1 MSSAPDGPGRRRKGG
16 EKNANYLLQFSS
28 SVPSRDGGSEASRRS
43 HRPYRNNATRQ
54 TFDRLEFLHANFRFG
69 VSKKRWKLAQQ
80 HLDWDDIILLEMTH
94 VATEECPRM
103 RCPISLDEI
112 ELPYMTP
119 CGHVFS
125 LVSILTDMLVKYD
138 GEIRGTSPC
147 PLCGVE
153 VRARD
158 LRPVEIRY
166 IRDDGLIGSSVE
178 FSLVWRGK
186 SSQAVHDVHGRFEGL
201 SQQPE
206 HGHYPVSMPRFSRI
220 MVVDNPIDLWRYV
233 VKSLA
238 ERAEIVRMEGGQEA
252 EYYYP
257 GYLAAIEAVK
267 EHCKYVCS
275 RDEAVI
281 GGDGAVEMVA
291 RLQEDVDAV
300 CCTWREREKRDQ
312 IEQEFPSLTISEN
325 VDKEKRGSDDCAF
338 EVCRCTDPLDEIA
351 DEMMY
356 MYQISDGRW
365 IFMSLL
371 NMKMLHSWTKSYD
384 ALPESIKVHVIDIE
398 RFEQTVE
405 SRKRYK
411 PFSHVPLSARVL
423 LCEVDLSGVLPAE
436 ILSLYEEEISKRK
449 AKRDALAKQQARRER
464 LEKKKASVEKS
475 VPVSIMMANMPRLR
489 HHDSSD
495 EDYDEDVDQRAYESP
510 TGVSFAKIAEMGF
523 AATGP
528 DLSGSSPTQAT
539 GSSPPV
545 WVQKKHPY
553 ETAFQDLP
561 SKPSSTPGGKKKGS
575 KQVLFMSSSQ
585 RQY

>member
-1 MSSAPDGPGRRRKGG
+1 MSSAPDGPGRRRKGA

-28 SVPSRDGGSEASRRS
+28 SVPTREAGSEATRRAN
-43 HRPYRNNATRQ
+43 RAYRNNSIRQ

-69 VSKKRWKLAQQ
+69 VSKRWKS
-80 HLDWDDIILLEMTH
+80 HHNLDWDDIILLEMAH

-103 RCPISLDEI
+103 RCPISLDDI

-125 LVSILTDMLVKYD
+125 LVSIMTDMLVKYD

-147 PLCGVE
+147 PLCGVD

-166 IRDDGLIGSSVE
+166 IRECSMVGSSVE
-178 FSLVWRGK
+178 FSLVWREK
-186 SSQAVHDVHGRFEGL
+186 SSLAVHDVHGDGRFEGF
-201 SQQPE
+201 SQQSGG
-206 HGHYPVSMPRFSRI
+206 GHYPVSMPRFSRI
-220 MVVDNPIDLWRYV
+220 MLVENPIDLWRYV
-233 VKSLA
+233 VTSLA
-238 ERAEIVRMEGGQEA
+238 ERADVVRMEGGQEA

-257 GYLAAIEAVK
+257 GYLAAIETVK
-267 EHCKYVCS
+267 EHCKYMCS
-275 RDEAVI
+275 RDEND
-281 GGDGAVEMVA
+281 GDGSAAMVA
-291 RLQEDVDAV
+291 RLQEAVDAV
-300 CCTWREREKRDQ
+300 CCMSRERETRDQ
-312 IEQEFPSLTISEN
+312 IEQEFPSLTISDN
-325 VDKEKRGSDDCAF
+325 ADKNKSGVDDCVF
-338 EVCRCTDPLDEIA
+338 DVCRCTDPLDEVTGA
-351 DEMMY
+351 DEKMY
-356 MYQISDGRW
+356 MYQIADGRW

-371 NMKMLHSWTKSYD
+371 NMKMLHSWKQSYD
-384 ALPESIKVHVIDIE
+384 TLPESITVHIVDVE
-398 RFEQTVE
+398 MFEQTVE

-436 ILSLYEEEISKRK
+436 ILSLYDEELSKRR
-449 AKRDALAKQQARRER
+449 AKREALAKQQARRER
-464 LEKKKASVEKS
+464 LERKKASVEKS

-489 HHDSSD
+489 HEDSD
-495 EDYDEDVDQRAYESP
+495 EDFDEFVDQTTYESP

-553 ETAFQDLP
+553 EAAFQDLP
-561 SKPSSTPGGKKKGS
+561 PKPSSTSGGKKKGS